1 MIIKRNAQQSG
12 NEMELKQLGVDVYIK
27 PRAKVMNNG
36 KNLDATPKGRKCLLL
51 LSPFNL
57 LLEVLATA
65 GRQEKEKAYRG
76 KRTP

>member
-36 KNLDATPKGRKCLLL
+36 KTWTPPPRAGAKSECPLL

-57 LLEVLATA
+57 VLEVLATA
-65 GRQEKEKAYRG
+65 GRQEKEIKG
-76 KRTP
+76 I